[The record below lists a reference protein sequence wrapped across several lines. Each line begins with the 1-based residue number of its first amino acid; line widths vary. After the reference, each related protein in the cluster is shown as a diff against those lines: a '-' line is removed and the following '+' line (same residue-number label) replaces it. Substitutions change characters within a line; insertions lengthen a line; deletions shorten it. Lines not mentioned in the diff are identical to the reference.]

1 MTSRRAVLHSG
12 LFAALVAFLPGKA
25 EAKALGTKAC
35 KASDISV
42 GKGKVITVS
51 GNPVLITHTSTGF
64 KAFSAKCTHQ
74 GCTIPEPING
84 TSTCP
89 CHRAKFDAST
99 GAVKQGPATKSLAKK
114 TATVSAGYIY
124 IK

>member
-1 MTSRRAVLHSG
+1 MTSRRAVLQTG
-12 LFAALVAFLPGKA
+12 LLGALVAFLPGIA

-35 KASDISV
+35 KVTDIAV
-42 GKGKVITVS
+42 GQGKVVTVS
-51 GNPVLITHTSTGF
+51 GNPVLITRTSKGF

-74 GCTIPEPING
+74 GCTIPAPVNG

-89 CHRAKFDAST
+89 CHRAQFNATT
-99 GAVKQGPATKSLAKK
+99 GAATHGPASKSLAKK
-114 TATVSAGYIY
+114 TATVSAGYVY